1 MQLSSVHKTYWSRM
15 VLQEVQAITAEEAA
29 RHSIAMKLWPRSTA
43 NTVSSQSNSASAAG
57 ALPLQQ
63 LSLESSQPNAAGS
76 ASGAAQ
82 EGARSALPDR
92 AEGSGGCSTSS
103 APGSGGGEQNG
114 GMNVPA
120 AGDKL
125 MCGVTGREGTAGPRA
140 EPIRVLKLPPAEGA
154 QGVISVRLCAI
165 LKCCETSL

>member
-29 RHSIAMKLWPRSTA
+29 RHSIAMKPWPRSTA
-43 NTVSSQSNSASAAG
+43 TTVSSQSNSASAAG

-82 EGARSALPDR
+82 EGALHADR
-92 AEGSGGCSTSS
+92 AEGSGGCSTRSS
-103 APGSGGGEQNG
+103 QGSGGGEQNG
-114 GMNVPA
+114 GMSVAA
-120 AGDKL
+120 AGDNL
-125 MCGVTGREGTAGPRA
+125 MCGVTGWEGAAGPRA
-140 EPIRVLKLPPAEGA
+140 QPIRVLKLPPAEGA

-165 LKCCETSL
+165 LKRCETSL

>member
-1 MQLSSVHKTYWSRM
+1 M
-15 VLQEVQAITAEEAA
+15 VSQEVQAITAEEAA
-29 RHSIAMKLWPRSTA
+29 RHSIAMKPWPRSAA

-103 APGSGGGEQNG
+103 APGSGGGKHNG
-114 GMNVPA
+114 GMSVAA
-120 AGDKL
+120 AGDNL
-125 MCGVTGREGTAGPRA
+125 MRGVNGREGAAGPHA
-140 EPIRVLKLPPAEGA
+140 QPIRVLKLPFAEGA

-165 LKCCETSL
+165 LKCCESSL